1 MKKNYLSNKYF
12 ILAKSFLYGM
22 GTFVLVGFLLSLPMM
37 LLWNWLMPFIFGLP
51 ELTILQTF
59 GFSMLVNMFTTKL
72 DINTDVTG
80 GVSNLSNIPSL
91 AKKHFDLRNDLEEK
105 LTK

>member
-37 LLWNWLMPFIFGLP
+37 L
-51 ELTILQTF
+51 
-59 GFSMLVNMFTTKL
+59 KK
-72 DINTDVTG
+72 
-80 GVSNLSNIPSL
+80 SL
-91 AKKHFDLRNDLEEK
+91 ANCEAFFDYYF
-105 LTK
+105 

>member
-1 MKKNYLSNKYF
+1 
-12 ILAKSFLYGM
+12 M

-91 AKKHFDLRNDLEEK
+91 AKKYFDLRNDLEEK